1 MPTIYVCTDKL
12 MLKTFKNTLPFR
24 FFQSFFFDYKIS
36 KALSIL
42 ENIKYASIH
51 TFPVYVRPLSALQPH
66 TGRYSHFFFLKNMHR
81 QIFFCF
87 CFLQNIDASSLHYG
101 VVFTILKNAPLINI
115 EFSKPQPRLDLST
128 KPLNI
133 NSKKDGCNYSSF
145 FLKLKRKCIHCQIN
159 NCSMERRT
167 FKQTKGT

>member
-24 FFQSFFFDYKIS
+24 FFQSFCFDYKIS
-36 KALSIL
+36 KALSIF
-42 ENIKYASIH
+42 ENIKHTTIH
-51 TFPVYVRPLSALQPH
+51 TFPGYVRPLSALQSIQAD
-66 TGRYSHFFFLKNMHR
+66 TAILFYFFFLKNMHR
-81 QIFFCF
+81 QIFFVCF
-87 CFLQNIDASSLHYG
+87 CFLQNIEVSSLHYG

-133 NSKKDGCNYSSF
+133 NSKKKKMGIIIPVFVLN
-145 FLKLKRKCIHCQIN
+145 LKKMYPLPN
-159 NCSMERRT
+159 
-167 FKQTKGT
+167 

>member
-24 FFQSFFFDYKIS
+24 FFQSFFWLQNFKGIKHFREYKVRQYTYIS
-36 KALSIL
+36 SICQTTKR
-42 ENIKYASIH
+42 ITVPY
-51 TFPVYVRPLSALQPH
+51 RPIQPF
-66 TGRYSHFFFLKNMHR
+66 YFIFFLKNMHR

-145 FLKLKRKCIHCQIN
+145 FFNLKKMYSLPN
-159 NCSMERRT
+159 
-167 FKQTKGT
+167 

>member
-1 MPTIYVCTDKL
+1 
-12 MLKTFKNTLPFR
+12 
-24 FFQSFFFDYKIS
+24 
-36 KALSIL
+36 
-42 ENIKYASIH
+42 
-51 TFPVYVRPLSALQPH
+51 
-66 TGRYSHFFFLKNMHR
+66 MHR

-145 FLKLKRKCIHCQIN
+145 FLKRKENVFTAKLISALWKEGHSSKLKEPEVSTSYKIKLSFFGILTNLQH
-159 NCSMERRT
+159 S
-167 FKQTKGT
+167 FFFPGFFF

>member
-1 MPTIYVCTDKL
+1 
-12 MLKTFKNTLPFR
+12 
-24 FFQSFFFDYKIS
+24 
-36 KALSIL
+36 
-42 ENIKYASIH
+42 
-51 TFPVYVRPLSALQPH
+51 
-66 TGRYSHFFFLKNMHR
+66 MHR

-145 FLKLKRKCIHCQIN
+145 FLKLKENVFTAKLISALWKEGHSSKLKEPEVSTSYTKL
-159 NCSMERRT
+159 NCPFFFGILTNLQHSFFSRFFF
-167 FKQTKGT
+167 FKTA